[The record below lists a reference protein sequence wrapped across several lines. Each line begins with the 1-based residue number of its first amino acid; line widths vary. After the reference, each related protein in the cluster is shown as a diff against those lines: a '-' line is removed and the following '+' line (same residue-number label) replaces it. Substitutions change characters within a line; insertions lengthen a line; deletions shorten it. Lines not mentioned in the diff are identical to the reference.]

1 MKKLDNINIKIINA
15 KTVILGDIAVG
26 KTSIALRFTS
36 NIYHKYNESTI
47 GASYLTKTLTVNDN
61 IYKFFIWDTSGEEKY
76 HSLASMYYRGADIAI
91 IVYDITQKQSFI
103 SVKKW
108 IKELKDNGPVNISF
122 AIIGNKN
129 DLENKRQ
136 VLTKDAKKYA
146 DEMNAVFFETSAK
159 DNVNIDELFK
169 EMSTKISHLDHII
182 GYDDIIKIY
191 SSQQKKQ
198 NYCCY

>member
-1 MKKLDNINIKIINA
+1 MKKLDNLNIKIINVKA
-15 KTVILGDIAVG
+15 IILGDSGVG
-26 KTSIALRFTS
+26 KTSMVLRFVS
-36 NIYHKYNESTI
+36 NVFKKYSEVTI
-47 GASYLTKTLTVNDN
+47 GASYLTKTLTINDN

-76 HSLASMYYRGADIAI
+76 HSLAALYYRGSDIAI

-103 SVKKW
+103 SVKRW

-159 DNVNIDELFK
+159 DNINIDELFK
-169 EMSTKISHLDHII
+169 EMASKIPNSDNII

>member
-1 MKKLDNINIKIINA
+1 MKKLDNLNIKIINA
-15 KTVILGDIAVG
+15 KTIILGDSGVG
-26 KTSIALRFTS
+26 KTSVALRFVS
-36 NIYHKYNESTI
+36 NVFKKYSEVTI
-47 GASYLTKTLTVNDN
+47 GASYLTKTLTINDN

-76 HSLASMYYRGADIAI
+76 HSLAPLYYRGSDIAI

-159 DNVNIDELFK
+159 DNINIDELFH
-169 EMSTKISHLDHII
+169 EMASKIPNSDNII